1 MQTILVID
9 DDVYIGDMLE
19 EMLTKEGY
27 GVRRAY
33 SGSEALLVLASFR
46 PDLVLLDL
54 MLPGVNGEAV
64 LDAISGIPVIVVSAR
79 TGVEDKVN
87 LLLEGASDYVT
98 KPFHGKELLARIT
111 VQLRKASLSEGQYG
125 AEDVLRFR
133 DLVMNIQNR
142 QVFIKEQSVK
152 LTRTEYA
159 ILKLLLQNP
168 DQVIPKSVMLDRI
181 SEESPDCVESSLK
194 VHISHLRKKLK
205 EADGEGTDYIESVWG
220 IGFKMNK
227 ISGQADFSH

>member
-33 SGSEALLVLASFR
+33 SGSEALLLLAAFR

-64 LDAISGIPVIVVSAR
+64 LDAVSGIPVIVVSAR

-87 LLLEGASDYVT
+87 LLLGGAWDYVT
-98 KPFHGKELLARIT
+98 KPFNGKELLARIT
-111 VQLRKASLSEGQYG
+111 VQLRRASLSQTQCG
-125 AEDVLRFR
+125 AEDMLCFGS
-133 DLVMNIQNR
+133 LVMNTRNR

-168 DQVIPKSVMLDRI
+168 EQVIPKSVMLDRI

-205 EADGEGTDYIESVWG
+205 EAGGEDADYIESVWG
-220 IGFKMNK
+220 IGFKMK
-227 ISGQADFSH
+227 MQDVTIS